1 MKRLTIGLTL
11 SIAATALL
19 LTGCGGSSSS
29 SSSGST
35 AVAQTGYFVDSAVAN
50 INYDCVADGD
60 FNKTTDANGSFSCV
74 DMSNVRFHI
83 GDLELGTI
91 GALPQ
96 DGYVYPQDLVGTLRT
111 DVSNAQV
118 VAIAKLLQG
127 LDADKNPANGIEIQ
141 EIAKQKIQEHEFK
154 KFDATELGQYAAALE
169 IELPDES
176 EAKAHLEDTLKKHQE
191 QEQQIQEEVKKK
203 VDEKVK
209 EYTETKTD
217 TSNHSN
223 DTTETNDNNTTES
236 HS

>member
-1 MKRLTIGLTL
+1 MKKSTMGLTL
-11 SIAATALL
+11 SVAIATVLL
-19 LTGCGGSSSS
+19 SGCGSSSSS
-29 SSSGST
+29 SSSGSSAT
-35 AVAQTGYFVDSAVAN
+35 AQTGYFVDSAVAN

-60 FNKTTDANGSFSCV
+60 FNKTTDVNGSFSCV

-141 EIAKQKIQEHEFK
+141 EIAKEKIKEHEFK
-154 KFDATELGQYAAALE
+154 HFDPAELGQYAAALE

-176 EAKAHLEDTLKKHQE
+176 QAKAHLEDTLKKHQE
-191 QEQQIQEEVKKK
+191 HEKLQQEIKT
-203 VDEKVK
+203 K
-209 EYTETKTD
+209 EQTKTE
-217 TSNHSN
+217 TSNHNN
-223 DTTETNDNNTTES
+223 DSTTENKDNNTTES
-236 HS
+236 NG